1 MSGERRSP
9 LFIITGLVIGIALGV
24 VYAWVLIPD
33 ERVDSY
39 PISLREDYKDLY
51 REMIAV
57 AYVASGDLGRAQA
70 RLELL
75 GDDNQAR
82 TLAVQA
88 QLTLGEEVS
97 PDIARALGIL
107 AAHLEDGPG
116 NFTIDIAESPLKVSP
131 SSSPETTLLPTSNG
145 NANQTTSGTPTR
157 TTAPTST
164 HTPQGTNTP
173 TATQGAP
180 FELLDFELICKPDI
194 QVPLIQVYVFD
205 AANNHVPGIQVVV
218 NWDGGQDSFF
228 TGFKLEFGLGYGDFE
243 MTPGITY
250 TLQLTDGGEPRPGWI
265 AQECPGENG
274 DRYWGSWRLNFVQP

>member
-1 MSGERRSP
+1 MSGVRRSP
-9 LFIITGLVIGIALGV
+9 LFMITGLVIGIALGV

-33 ERVDSY
+33 ERVDSF

-180 FELLDFELICKPDI
+180 FELLDFELICDPDI
-194 QVPLIQVYVFD
+194 QVPLIKVYVFD
-205 AANNHVPGIQVVV
+205 ADYNEVPGIEVVV
-218 NWDGGQDSFF
+218 TWDGGQDSFF